1 MGSIKLP
8 YSKQFIDN
16 DDISHVGKV
25 LSSNYITT
33 GPKIIQFENKIKNL
47 INVKFATSTS
57 SGSAALHIACKALGI
72 KKGDLVWSS
81 PITFI
86 STLSGAIHCGANIDF
101 VDIDSETFNIS
112 ISKVE
117 DKLIKAKQ
125 INKLPKLIIPVH
137 IGGLSCD
144 MKNLYYLSKKY
155 NFKIIEDA
163 SHAFGAKYKKLYVGN
178 CKYSDISVFS
188 FHPVKIITTGEGG
201 VAVTNKR
208 KLRDKLVLYRDNGI
222 ERNHKNFKKNIREPW
237 YYEQQELGYNYRLSD
252 IHSALGI
259 SQIKK
264 TNKFIKERNRLAKI
278 YKKILDP
285 NKVKYQKIHSWTHS
299 SYHLFIVLLDK
310 KIRNLIIRLFRK
322 KGIFVNLHYIPVFFH
337 PFYKN
342 KFKLK
347 DYPNTKMYFERAV
360 SLPLFYGLKKKDQI
374 KVAYIINNFT

>member
-1 MGSIKLP
+1 
-8 YSKQFIDN
+8 
-16 DDISHVGKV
+16 
-25 LSSNYITT
+25 
-33 GPKIIQFENKIKNL
+33 
-47 INVKFATSTS
+47 
-57 SGSAALHIACKALGI
+57 
-72 KKGDLVWSS
+72 
-81 PITFI
+81 
-86 STLSGAIHCGANIDF
+86 
-101 VDIDSETFNIS
+101 
-112 ISKVE
+112 
-117 DKLIKAKQ
+117 
-125 INKLPKLIIPVH
+125 
-137 IGGLSCD
+137 

-222 ERNHKNFKKNIREPW
+222 ERNQKNFKKNIREPW

-322 KGIFVNLHYIPVFFH
+322 DFA
-337 PFYKN
+337 
-342 KFKLK
+342 
-347 DYPNTKMYFERAV
+347 MR
-360 SLPLFYGLKKKDQI
+360 
-374 KVAYIINNFT
+374 